1 MRVELAEEAERN
13 LEEIGDYIAHASPAR
28 AETFTRA
35 LREAALALGHA
46 PRAYPLVPRFER
58 LGVRR
63 RVHGNYVILYRVER
77 QRVVVMYIV
86 HGARDYGRLL
96 LPDE

>member
-1 MRVELAEEAERN
+1 MKVEFAEEAERS
-13 LEEIGDYIAHASPAR
+13 LEQIGDYIALDSPAR
-28 AETFTRA
+28 AESFTRE
-35 LREAALALGHA
+35 LIDAALVLGDA

-63 RVHGNYVILYRVER
+63 RVHGNYVILYRVETH
-77 QRVVVMYIV
+77 RVFVVQIV

-96 LPDE
+96 LPED

>member
-1 MRVELAEEAERN
+1 MRVEFADEAERS
-13 LEEIGDYIAHASPAR
+13 LEQIGDYIAQDSPTR
-28 AETFTRA
+28 AESFTRE
-35 LREAALALGHA
+35 LLDAALALGDA

-63 RVHGNYVILYRVER
+63 RVHGNYVILYRVEAD
-77 QRVVVMYIV
+77 RVFVAPIV

-96 LPDE
+96 LPEE